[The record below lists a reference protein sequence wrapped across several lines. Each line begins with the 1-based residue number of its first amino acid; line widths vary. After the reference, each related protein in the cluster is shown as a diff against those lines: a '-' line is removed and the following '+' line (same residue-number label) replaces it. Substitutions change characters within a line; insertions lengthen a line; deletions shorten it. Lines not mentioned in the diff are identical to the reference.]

1 MSPWRFQTTIIIDEK
16 EVTEQ
21 KLSSLCEK
29 TLKILFKGAKYKKLE
44 GEGTVL
50 AANGIGTLLR
60 IKRLSKRIVSIQG
73 VLTNAIDILKFC
85 QALHIPANQL
95 ELKHVK

>member
-1 MSPWRFQTTIIIDEK
+1 MSPWRFQTTIITDEK

-21 KLSSLCEK
+21 KFSSLYEK

-44 GEGTVL
+44 GEDIVL
-50 AANGIGTLLR
+50 AVGGMRALLR

-73 VLTNAIDILKFC
+73 VLTSAIDILKFC